1 MKINFT
7 ITADFEAEITEDIAY
22 EVMKDYGGNFNA
34 WMEDNY
40 SDYTCESEFEVE
52 DINYDKKEATKI
64 LSIIRKYIDEKGDTF
79 LKSNLRSRLRN
90 SKFPTAHIPALE
102 NMQKLEIDLE
112 LMEKIFEFADFN
124 NPKMEFNFIHLNG
137 EYAEATN
144 TRMTIRHKHKFNFE
158 NPIYFP
164 PFFIEPMKDDAEV
177 YIFENNKLF
186 MKYKDEWFYGIDD
199 YYVSRPF
206 PDFSR
211 ILSKDDFFE
220 TCPFIANYKDIKV
233 INSDEKTAQIPI
245 LEANYYIDKM
255 YFNLINKFDIDVV
268 GCYSNS
274 EILPLFF
281 KGKDF
286 EIVVMTKNIE
296 PKNALPN
303 TTN

>member
-1 MKINFT
+1 MKIKFT
-7 ITADFEAEITEDIAY
+7 VTADFEAEVTEDIAY
-22 EVMKDYGGNFNA
+22 EVMKDYSGNFSA

-52 DINYDKKEATKI
+52 DINYNKKEATEI
-64 LSIIRKYIDEKGDTF
+64 LSIIRNHIDEKGDTF
-79 LKSNLRSRLRN
+79 LKSNLHSRLRD

-102 NMQKLEIDLE
+102 NMQKLEVDLE
-112 LMEKIFEFADFN
+112 LMEKIFEFADFD
-124 NPKMEFNFIHLNG
+124 NPKMELNFIHLNG
-137 EYAEATN
+137 EYAEATD
-144 TRMTIRHKHKFNFE
+144 TRIVIRHKHKFNFE

-164 PFFIEPMKDDAEV
+164 PFFIEPMKNDAEV

-186 MKYKDEWFYGIDD
+186 MKYKDEWFYGIENTYALRFPD
-199 YYVSRPF
+199 VSRV
-206 PDFSR
+206 
-211 ILSKDDFFE
+211 LSKDDFFE

-245 LEANYYIDKM
+245 LESNYYIDKM

-281 KGKDF
+281 RGKDF
-286 EIVVMTKNIE
+286 EIVVMLQNIE
-296 PKNALPN
+296 PKIN
-303 TTN
+303 

>member
-1 MKINFT
+1 MKIEFT
-7 ITADFEAEITEDIAY
+7 VTGEFEAEVTEEIAY

-40 SDYTCESEFEVE
+40 SDYTCESDFEVKVI
-52 DINYDKKEATKI
+52 DYNKKEATEI
-64 LSIIRKYIDEKGDTF
+64 LSIIRKHIDEKGDTF

-90 SKFPTAHIPALE
+90 SKFPTDFIPPLE
-102 NMQKLEIDLE
+102 SMQKLEVDLE
-112 LMEKIFEFADFN
+112 LMEKLFEFADTN
-124 NPKMEFNFIHLNG
+124 NPKMNLNFLYLKD
-137 EYAEATN
+137 EYVEATD
-144 TRMTIRHKHKFNFE
+144 TKMLIKHKHKFNFE

-177 YIFENNKLF
+177 YIFKNNKLF

-199 YYVSRPF
+199 YYESLPF
-206 PDFSR
+206 IDSAR
-211 ILSKDDFFE
+211 ILSKPDFME
-220 TCPFIANYKDIKV
+220 TCPFIANYKDIKIV
-233 INSDEKTAQIPI
+233 NADEKTAQIPI
-245 LEANYYIDKM
+245 LDAYYYIDKM
-255 YFNLINKFDIDVV
+255 YFNLINKFDIDFV

-296 PKNALPN
+296 IK
-303 TTN
+303 

>member
-1 MKINFT
+1 MKIKFT
-7 ITADFEAEITEDIAY
+7 VTADFEAEVTEDIAY
-22 EVMKDYGGNFNA
+22 EVMKDYGGNFSA

-52 DINYDKKEATKI
+52 DINYNKKEATEI

-79 LKSNLRSRLRN
+79 LKSNLRGRLRN
-90 SKFPTAHIPALE
+90 SKFPNAHIPALE
-102 NMQKLEIDLE
+102 NMQKLEVDLE
-112 LMEKIFEFADFN
+112 LMEKIFEFADFD
-124 NPKMEFNFIHLNG
+124 NPKMELNFIHLNG

-144 TRMTIRHKHKFNFE
+144 SRIVIRYKHKFNFK
-158 NPIYFP
+158 NRIYFP

-206 PDFSR
+206 PDVSR
-211 ILSKDDFFE
+211 VLSKVDFFE
-220 TCPFIANYKDIKV
+220 TCPFIANYKDIKIV
-233 INSDEKTAQIPI
+233 NADEKTAQIPI
-245 LEANYYIDKM
+245 LDAYYYIDKM

-286 EIVVMTKNIE
+286 EIVVMTQNIE

-303 TTN
+303 TPN

>member
-1 MKINFT
+1 MKIKFT
-7 ITADFEAEITEDIAY
+7 VTADFEAEVTEDVAY

-40 SDYTCESEFEVE
+40 QDYIYEDEFEIE
-52 DINYDKKEATKI
+52 DINYDKKEATEL
-64 LSIIRKYIDEKGDTF
+64 LSIIRKHIDEKGDTF
-79 LKSNLRSRLRN
+79 LKSNLRSRLRY

-102 NMQKLEIDLE
+102 NMQRLEVDLE

-124 NPKMEFNFIHLNG
+124 NPKEELNFIYLNG

-144 TRMTIRHKHKFNFE
+144 SRIVIRHKHKFNFE
-158 NPIYFP
+158 NKIHFP

-177 YIFENNKLF
+177 YVFENNQLF

-199 YYVSRPF
+199 TYAPRFPDVSRV
-206 PDFSR
+206 
-211 ILSKDDFFE
+211 LSKDDFME

-233 INSDEKTAQIPI
+233 VNADEKTAQIPI
-245 LEANYYIDKM
+245 LESNYYIDKM

-286 EIVVMTKNIE
+286 EIVVMTQNIE
-296 PKNALPN
+296 PIK
-303 TTN
+303 

>member
-1 MKINFT
+1 MKIKFT
-7 ITADFEAEITEDIAY
+7 VTADFEAEVTEDVAY
-22 EVMKDYGGNFNA
+22 EVVKDYGGNFNA

-40 SDYTCESEFEVE
+40 QDYIYEDEFEIE
-52 DINYDKKEATKI
+52 DINYDKKEATEL
-64 LSIIRKYIDEKGDTF
+64 LSIIRKHIDEKGDTF

-124 NPKMEFNFIHLNG
+124 NPKEELNFIYLSG

-144 TRMTIRHKHKFNFE
+144 SRIVIRHKHKFNFE
-158 NPIYFP
+158 NKIHFP

-177 YIFENNKLF
+177 YVFENNKLF

-199 YYVSRPF
+199 TYASRFPDVSRV
-206 PDFSR
+206 
-211 ILSKDDFFE
+211 LSKDDFLE

-245 LEANYYIDKM
+245 LESNYYIDKI
-255 YFNLINKFDIDVV
+255 YFNLINKFDIDIV

-286 EIVVMTKNIE
+286 EIVVMTQNIE
-296 PKNALPN
+296 PIK
-303 TTN
+303 

>member
-1 MKINFT
+1 MKIKFT
-7 ITADFEAEITEDIAY
+7 ITADFEAEITESIAY

-34 WMEDNY
+34 WIEDNHQ
-40 SDYTCESEFEVE
+40 DYIYESEFEVE
-52 DINYDKKEATKI
+52 DINYNKKEATEI
-64 LSIIRKYIDEKGDTF
+64 LSIIRKHIDEKGDTF

-112 LMEKIFEFADFN
+112 LMEKIFEFADFD
-124 NPKMEFNFIHLNG
+124 NPKMELNFIHLNG
-137 EYAEATN
+137 EYAESTN
-144 TRMTIRHKHKFNFE
+144 SRIVIRHKHKFNFE

-199 YYVSRPF
+199 IYASRFPDVSRV
-206 PDFSR
+206 
-211 ILSKDDFFE
+211 LSKDDFME
-220 TCPFIANYKDIKV
+220 TCPFITNYKDIKV

-274 EILPLFF
+274 EILPLFL

-286 EIVVMTKNIE
+286 EIAVMTQNIE

-303 TTN
+303 SSN

>member
-1 MKINFT
+1 MKIKFT
-7 ITADFEAEITEDIAY
+7 VTADFEAEITESIAY
-22 EVMKDYGGNFNA
+22 EVMKDYKGNFDA

-64 LSIIRKYIDEKGDTF
+64 LSIIRKYIDEKGDIF

-102 NMQKLEIDLE
+102 NMQRLEVDLE

-124 NPKMEFNFIHLNG
+124 NLKEELNFIYLNG

-144 TRMTIRHKHKFNFE
+144 SRIVIRHKHKFNFE
-158 NPIYFP
+158 NKIHFP

-177 YIFENNKLF
+177 YVFENNKLF

-199 YYVSRPF
+199 TYASRFPDVSRV
-206 PDFSR
+206 
-211 ILSKDDFFE
+211 LSKDDFLE

-245 LEANYYIDKM
+245 LESNYYIDKM

-274 EILPLFF
+274 KILPLFF

-286 EIVVMTKNIE
+286 EIVVMPQNIE
-296 PKNALPN
+296 PKIN
-303 TTN
+303 

>member
-1 MKINFT
+1 MKIKFT
-7 ITADFEAEITEDIAY
+7 VTADFEAEVGEDVAY
-22 EVMKDYGGNFNA
+22 EVMKDYGGNFDA
-34 WMEDNY
+34 WIEDNY

-52 DINYDKKEATKI
+52 DISYDKKEAAKT
-64 LSIIRKYIDEKGDTF
+64 LSIIRKYIDKKGDAF

-102 NMQKLEIDLE
+102 NMQRLEVDLE

-124 NPKMEFNFIHLNG
+124 NLKDELNFIYLNG

-144 TRMTIRHKHKFNFE
+144 LRIVIRHKHKFNFE
-158 NPIYFP
+158 NKIHFP

-177 YIFENNKLF
+177 YVFENNRLF

-199 YYVSRPF
+199 TYASRFPDVSRV
-206 PDFSR
+206 
-211 ILSKDDFFE
+211 LSKDDFLE

-245 LEANYYIDKM
+245 LESNYYIDKM

-274 EILPLFF
+274 EILPLFL

-286 EIVVMTKNIE
+286 EIVVMIQNIE
-296 PKNALPN
+296 PKNALLS